1 MTEHT
6 AVANAEYAV
15 GDTPGERSPH
25 IEVVQMAPTSYA
37 EQTTSSTEEDTAHI
51 PAAGGRHRRAP
62 EPLGRRLV
70 ASAFTLSGYLGR
82 TMSALAALAVLG
94 SILTLGAPDTAAGP
108 GDVWRTT
115 AQGPT
120 AEIASHRVR

>member
-6 AVANAEYAV
+6 AAANAEYAV
-15 GDTPGERSPH
+15 GDTPGVRSPH

-37 EQTTSSTEEDTAHI
+37 EQTTGSTEEDAAYI

-62 EPLGRRLV
+62 EPLGRRL
-70 ASAFTLSGYLGR
+70 AATAFTLSGYLGR

-120 AEIASHRVR
+120 TEIASHRVR